1 MRPMTFINGVIF
13 GSAAALGVVLAILI
27 FFRWMLTQ
35 DATLDQTVVLSD
47 LPLREL
53 LKDMLIFL
61 GMAAVSGAAFAGELF
76 RKPWRGAL
84 DYLQAVLLVGIIL
97 YFFAASDTRAHDLV
111 FLGLVASAGAV
122 LLTALGRLGVF
133 KRIAAWLGD

>member
-27 FFRWMLTQ
+27 FFRWVLTQ

-61 GMAAVSGAAFAGELF
+61 GMAVVSGIAFAGELF

-84 DYLQAVLLVGIIL
+84 DYLQAVLLAGIIL

-111 FLGLVASAGAV
+111 FLGLVAFAGAV